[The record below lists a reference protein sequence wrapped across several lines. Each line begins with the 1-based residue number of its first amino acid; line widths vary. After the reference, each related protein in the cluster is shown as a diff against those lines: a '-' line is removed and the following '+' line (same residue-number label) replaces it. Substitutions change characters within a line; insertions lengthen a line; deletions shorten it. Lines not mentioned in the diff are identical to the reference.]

1 MTERNDLK
9 RTAMKKPAKIK
20 RDPLVRPEW
29 YRGKFARAFGA
40 RYALRFHMALILT
53 VAAGGGFLATW
64 GFHRLHMEN
73 VAIRY
78 PLAVLLSYAVFFVAV
93 KIWLRCVSCAPAP
106 AKGGDSLYDPS
117 IYAPDVP
124 YVGPGMPAGT
134 GSGACSIPDAPGASL
149 FQGGGSGGGGAD
161 RVFDGPADAGLH
173 AAVPDDCGTGA
184 GEAVGDVLSG
194 AADAADGEGG
204 LAVIVCVGVLAL
216 AAAAV
221 FGVGIYLLYAAPTIL
236 SEAAFNV
243 VLAGS
248 LVRSGKR
255 ISCDDWMGS
264 VFKATRLPFA
274 LTLLLALA
282 AGGLIHSLLPGVTT
296 VSELFRLF
304 LVSR

>member
-1 MTERNDLK
+1 
-9 RTAMKKPAKIK
+9 MKEPAIIK
-20 RDPLVRPEW
+20 RDPLVRPAW
-29 YRGKFARAFGA
+29 YKSKFARAFGA
-40 RYALRFHMALILT
+40 RYALRFHMALILA

-64 GFHRLHMEN
+64 GLHRLHMEN
-73 VAIRY
+73 VALRY
-78 PLAVLLSYAVFFVAV
+78 PLAVLLSYAVFFFAV

-106 AKGGDSLYDPS
+106 SKGGDAFYDPTS
-117 IYAPDVP
+117 VWPDFS
-124 YVGPGMPAGT
+124 GAGSGMP
-134 GSGACSIPDAPGASL
+134 SGASHDACSIPDEPAASGASL
-149 FQGGGSGGGGAD
+149 FQDGGSGGGGAD
-161 RVFDGPADAGLH
+161 RIFDAPAGAGLH
-173 AAVPDDCGTGA
+173 AAVPEDCDTGA
-184 GEAVGDVLSG
+184 GEAVGQVLSG

-204 LAVIVCVGVLAL
+204 LAVALCVGALAL
-216 AAAAV
+216 AAAIV

-282 AGGLIHSLLPGVTT
+282 VGGLIHYLLPGVTT
-296 VSELFRLF
+296 LSELFTLF
-304 LVSR
+304 LA